1 MLPGLQ
7 SPPICFRPAT
17 IYEEAEN
24 LRKRLNETIKQMEEG
39 KAEPGV
45 NAEYA
50 ERLLGELDALVG
62 AAGYVVNFITELGA
76 RLSQPFLVFL
86 RRVCIVPGLGA
97 WAAMSPT
104 STGYEI
110 YLDKELA
117 LRLGKLGER
126 RWAIAAVNFSLW
138 HELIHLEY
146 NTKNMSAWLAD
157 LSLLKT
163 KYSQEA
169 MDRIGEILMEILVN
183 EKAYT
188 FYTLGNKTDEP
199 LVREFAMKDPYKFIM
214 PLPGVFWGVCHTDVL
229 DVGKTYLDKAKEL
242 AKRLDESGDFARTF
256 VPYFERGDI
265 CHCVQ
270 EWFAN
275 VRPPATL
282 TDIANL
288 LTTDV
293 YLQELLNK
301 TDYTEDVKLIHAKDM
316 RFDDLVFLIMT
327 ACRVDLQTAVNMA
340 KDLVARNA
348 LIYRIVEGKL
358 TLYKK
363 GGGSCEWPYK
373 SVRLYICGG
382 GPCENEEECRRR
394 KTILPPLD
402 NPPVPVKPPGSEV
415 GLLNSEFRL
424 RRLRLKPEQP
434 QSEPITGLEGTPER
448 PKWIE
453 R

>member
-7 SPPICFRPAT
+7 SPPICFRPSS

-24 LRKRLNETIKQMEEG
+24 LRKRLSETIKQMEEG
-39 KAEPGV
+39 KAELEV

-50 ERLLGELDALVG
+50 ERLLGELDALVD
-62 AAGYVVNFITELGA
+62 AASYVVNFITEIGA
-76 RLSQPFLVFL
+76 NLSQPFLAFL

-97 WAAMSPT
+97 WAAMSPV
-104 STGYEI
+104 SSGYEI

-117 LRLGKLGER
+117 LRLGKLSER

-146 NTKNMSAWLAD
+146 NSKNMSAWLAD

-188 FYTLGNKTDEP
+188 FYTLGDKTSEP
-199 LVREFAMKDPYKFIM
+199 FVKEFAMKEPYKFIM

-229 DVGKTYLDKAKEL
+229 DVSKTYLDKAREL
-242 AKRLDESGDFARTF
+242 AERLDETGNFARTF

-275 VRPPATL
+275 VRPPVSL
-282 TDIANL
+282 TDIVNL

-301 TDYTEDVKLIHAKDM
+301 TNYTEDVKLIHAKDM
-316 RFDDLVFLIMT
+316 RFDDLVFLIMMT
-327 ACRVDLQTAVNMA
+327 CRVDLQTAVNMA
-340 KDLVARNA
+340 KDLVSRNA

-363 GGGSCEWPYK
+363 GGGSCDWPYK
-373 SVRLYICGG
+373 SVRMYICGG
-382 GPCENEEECRRR
+382 ICENEEECKRK
-394 KTILPPLD
+394 KTIIPPLD
-402 NPPVPVKPPGSEV
+402 APPVPVKPPGSEV
-415 GLLNSEFRL
+415 GLLNGEFRL

-448 PKWIE
+448 PRWIE

>member
-7 SPPICFRPAT
+7 SPPICFRPAS

-24 LRKRLNETIKQMEEG
+24 LRKRLKEAIKQMEEK
-39 KAEPGV
+39 KAELGIS
-45 NAEYA
+45 AEYA
-50 ERLLGELDALVG
+50 ERLLGELDDLVG
-62 AAGYVVNFITELGA
+62 AASYVVGFITDLGA
-76 RLSQPFLVFL
+76 NLSQPFLVFL
-86 RRVCIVPGLGA
+86 RRICIVPGLGA
-97 WAAMSPT
+97 WAAMSPA

-117 LRLGKLGER
+117 LKLGKLSER

-138 HELIHLEY
+138 HELTHLEY
-146 NTKNMSAWLAD
+146 NTKNMSSWLAD

-183 EKAYT
+183 EKVYT
-188 FYTLGNKTDEP
+188 FYTLGNDAGEP
-199 LVREFAMKDPYKFIM
+199 LVREFAMNEPYKFIM
-214 PLPGVFWGVCHTDVL
+214 PLPGVFWGVCHTAVAE
-229 DVGKTYLDKAKEL
+229 VSKTYLDKAREL
-242 AKRLDESGDFARTF
+242 AKRLDESGMFAGTF

-265 CHCVQ
+265 CQCVQ

-282 TDIANL
+282 TDIVNL

-301 TDYTEDVKLIHAKDM
+301 TNYTEDVKLIRANDL
-316 RFDDLVFLIMT
+316 RFDELVFLVMMT
-327 ACRVDLQTAVNMA
+327 CRVDYQTAVNMA
-340 KDLVARNA
+340 KDLAAKNA

-363 GGGSCEWPYK
+363 GGGSCDWPYK
-373 SVRLYICGG
+373 SVRMYICGG
-382 GPCENEEECRRR
+382 ICENEEECKRK

-402 NPPVPVKPPGSEV
+402 TPPVTSKPPGSDLGV
-415 GLLNSEFRL
+415 LNSEFRL